1 MRTSLTVELGG
12 GRRAGYEIIGAG
24 RPLLYFTGGP
34 GENAAILRGDAKRLA
49 DTFAVHL
56 IEPHGSGA
64 STPPD
69 DPSQYD
75 AVGHA
80 RFYEETR
87 RALGIPRATIMGFSF
102 GAAVALAYAA
112 LFPDATVRCIAVAG
126 RAVGARAAPD
136 SIEEMDRGLERHA
149 NADWYPEAR
158 STWDRVDEV
167 VAAMTDP
174 RELDAMRVQLLPLYM
189 AHPESPSA
197 QATIAAWRRDLRS
210 NLAASRAWEA
220 GLWEAFDLRSLLQ
233 QIRCPTLVLNGE
245 LDTVCGPAHGAVIGQ
260 HTSEAEVITVADCG
274 HFIPAEKPREFREA
288 VMSFCNQQQG

>member
-1 MRTSLTVELGG
+1 MRTSATVDLGG
-12 GRRAGYEIIGAG
+12 GRCAEYELIGEG

-34 GENAAILRGDAKRLA
+34 GENAAILRRDAKQLA
-49 DTFAVHL
+49 DQFAVHL
-56 IEPHGSGA
+56 IEPHGSGD
-64 STPPD
+64 STPPE

-75 AVGHA
+75 PIGHA

-87 RALGIPRATIMGFSF
+87 NALGVPSVTIMGFSF

-112 LFPDATVRCIAVAG
+112 LFPDVTTRCIAVAG
-126 RAVGARAAPD
+126 RAVGAAAGLG
-136 SIEEMDRGLERHA
+136 SAEEMERALERHA
-149 NADWYPEAR
+149 NADWYPNAR
-158 STWDRVDEV
+158 KTWDTVDEV

-189 AHPESPSA
+189 AHPESRSA

-220 GLWEAFDLRSLLQ
+220 GLWETFDLRGLLE

-245 LDTVCGPAHGAVIGQ
+245 LDAVCGPAHGAVIAQ
-260 HTSEAEVITVADCG
+260 HTRDAEVITVPDCG
-274 HFIPAEKPREFREA
+274 HFIPAEKPQEWRA
-288 VMSFCNQQQG
+288 AIMSFCSRHDH